1 MSGMVHLVGAG
12 PGDPGLITVRG
23 RELLARAGAVV
34 YDFLANP
41 ELLDLAPAEAARV
54 YVGKKGADHAMEQE
68 DINRLLVRLA
78 QEGKEVV
85 RLKGGDP
92 FVFGRGGEEASAC
105 AAAGVP
111 FRVVPGVTSAIAA
124 PAYAGIPV
132 TDRRA
137 TTEVAFV
144 TGHEDPGK
152 PGSTINWQSLAGMGT
167 VVFLMGVKN
176 LPDICRQLVAHGKR
190 ADTPAAAIR
199 WGATP
204 RQQTVAG
211 TLADLPDKVAAAG
224 LKPPAVTIVGAVA
237 GLRHE
242 LAWWERLPLAGRRV
256 LVTRTRKQ
264 ASALSAGLREL
275 GARVVEI
282 PTIEILPPEDP
293 RPLADAAAEVER
305 YQWLVFTSPNGAE
318 AFFGA
323 LAAAGK
329 DARALHGA
337 KVAAIGPATA
347 RAIRERGVEPEVVA
361 KSFVAEGLLEAL
373 AGFDLQ
379 GRRVLVPRAAQ
390 ARQVLPETLASRG
403 AVVEV
408 VPAYRT
414 VAPQESAGRLAR
426 ALEEGLDAV
435 TFTSSSTATNLMALL
450 DEQGRQELIR
460 RTRAGEL
467 VAASIGP
474 ITSRTAQGLGLA
486 VQVEPAAYT
495 IPDLIQA
502 LAGHFAARA

>member
-1 MSGMVHLVGAG
+1 MSGTVYLVGAG
-12 PGDPGLITVRG
+12 PGDPRLITVRG
-23 RELLARAGAVV
+23 QGILARAGVVV

-105 AAAGVP
+105 AAAGVA
-111 FRVVPGVTSAIAA
+111 FQVVPGVTSAIAA

-144 TGHEDPGK
+144 TGHEDPTK
-152 PGSTINWQSLAGMGT
+152 PGSTINWASLAGLGT

-176 LPDICRQLVAHGKR
+176 LPEICRQLVAHGKP

-204 RQQTVAG
+204 RQETVEG
-211 TLADLPDKVAAAG
+211 TLADLADKVAAHG

-237 GLRHE
+237 GLRQE

-275 GARVVEI
+275 GAQVVEI
-282 PTIEILPPEDP
+282 PTIEILPPADP

-305 YQWLVFTSPNGAE
+305 YQWLVFTSPNGVE
-318 AFFGA
+318 AFFDA
-323 LAAAGK
+323 LAAAHK
-329 DARALHGA
+329 DSRSLHGA

-347 RAIRERGVEPEVVA
+347 QAIRARGVEPEVVA

-373 AGFDLQ
+373 AGHDLQ

-390 ARQVLPETLASRG
+390 AREVLPETLAGRG

-414 VAPQESAGRLAR
+414 VAPEDSARALAR
-426 ALEEGLDAV
+426 ALAEGLDAV
-435 TFTSSSTATNLMALL
+435 TFTSSSTVSNLMALL
-450 DEQGRQELIR
+450 DEPGRRELVR
-460 RTRAGEL
+460 RSRAGEL
-467 VAASIGP
+467 VVASIGP
-474 ITSRTAQGLGLA
+474 ITSRTARELGLA
-486 VQVEPAAYT
+486 VHAEPAAYT
-495 IPDLIQA
+495 IADLLQA
-502 LAGHFAARA
+502 LAARFAPAA

>member
-1 MSGMVHLVGAG
+1 
-12 PGDPGLITVRG
+12 
-23 RELLARAGAVV
+23 
-34 YDFLANP
+34 
-41 ELLDLAPAEAARV
+41 
-54 YVGKKGADHAMEQE
+54 
-68 DINRLLVRLA
+68 
-78 QEGKEVV
+78 
-85 RLKGGDP
+85 
-92 FVFGRGGEEASAC
+92 
-105 AAAGVP
+105 
-111 FRVVPGVTSAIAA
+111 
-124 PAYAGIPV
+124 
-132 TDRRA
+132 
-137 TTEVAFV
+137 
-144 TGHEDPGK
+144 
-152 PGSTINWQSLAGMGT
+152 
-167 VVFLMGVKN
+167 
-176 LPDICRQLVAHGKR
+176 
-190 ADTPAAAIR
+190 
-199 WGATP
+199 
-204 RQQTVAG
+204 VAG

-237 GLRHE
+237 GLRQE

-275 GARVVEI
+275 GAQVVEI

-323 LAAAGK
+323 LAVAGK

-414 VAPQESAGRLAR
+414 VAPEESAGRLAR